1 MYENGSKIALNS
13 TCIEGFKWKKLNL
26 VCACVILKQTW
37 KSLNRENGFR
47 TTFERLNCHKDLAKQ
62 YDYLF
67 KLTIEFIHYLQ
78 KLYKY
83 IGYLHSYCHN
93 EQQNKDNLITYQKK
107 LRYQFLHYGYIYYTI
122 TYATYD
128 EQKNKRMY
136 VFHFS
141 LFPL

>member
-1 MYENGSKIALNS
+1 MQYKPITGATYNNTIYL
-13 TCIEGFKWKKLNL
+13 TYI
-26 VCACVILKQTW
+26 T
-37 KSLNRENGFR
+37 
-47 TTFERLNCHKDLAKQ
+47 KQ

-107 LRYQFLHYGYIYYTI
+107 IRYQFLHYDYIYYTI

-128 EQKNKRMY
+128 EQKKK
-136 VFHFS
+136 
-141 LFPL
+141 